1 MPLYIHPS
9 KGVVAVAVCDRC
21 SFKVPYTELRAD
33 SNSLGLRVCR
43 SCCDAKDPYTK
54 PARKAEN
61 TTLRYPRPDEP
72 LHDAAES
79 DKVGT
84 EYLDDINFPPEIST

>member
-9 KGVVAVAVCDRC
+9 KGTVAVAVCDRC
-21 SFKVPYTELRAD
+21 NFKVPYTELKAD
-33 SNSLGLRVCR
+33 SNSPGLRVCAR
-43 SCCDAKDPYTK
+43 CNDGKDPYK
-54 PARKAEN
+54 LPARKAEN
-61 TTLRYPRPDEP
+61 ITLRYPRPDVP
-72 LHDAAES
+72 LHDATET